1 MKDELG
7 NPVEGQGSKG
17 RQLIGPPL
25 TRVSP
30 GTNFG
35 DKDGRYIYN
44 AVLLHEI

>member
-7 NPVEGQGSKG
+7 NPVVGQGSKR

-30 GTNFG
+30 GTKFS
-35 DKDGRYIYN
+35 DEDGRYIYN
-44 AVLLHEI
+44 AALLHEI